1 MSPVTQR
8 PSSTRRPAQA
18 LRAWVLRFASL
29 FFPVP
34 RARALRPIR
43 IRRDR

>member
-1 MSPVTQR
+1 MHR
-8 PSSTRRPAQA
+8 PSSTRQLAQT
-18 LRAWVLRFASL
+18 LRQWVLRFASL

-43 IRRDR
+43 IRQDR